1 LLLRASETVRSRLLS
16 KAPPEF
22 QDEMH
27 QAISA
32 AVKAVDLETSKPRDF
47 HAAKA
52 FVELLQERGELS
64 ESTLSEFARKRKYE
78 ETAVALSLL
87 SSTSL
92 EIIKPLMK
100 SPRDDG
106 LLIPCKVA
114 DCKWET
120 VSAIIAIRLPRGS
133 APKPGLE
140 KLKTDFDKLS
150 KANAQR
156 LLRFWQVRE
165 VSARSA

>member
-1 LLLRASETVRSRLLS
+1 
-16 KAPPEF
+16 
-22 QDEMH
+22 M
-27 QAISA
+27 
-32 AVKAVDLETSKPRDF
+32 
-47 HAAKA
+47 
-52 FVELLQERGELS
+52 
-64 ESTLSEFARKRKYE
+64 
-78 ETAVALSLL
+78 ALSLL

-133 APKPGLE
+133 APKAGLE
-140 KLKTDFDKLS
+140 KVKTDFDKLS